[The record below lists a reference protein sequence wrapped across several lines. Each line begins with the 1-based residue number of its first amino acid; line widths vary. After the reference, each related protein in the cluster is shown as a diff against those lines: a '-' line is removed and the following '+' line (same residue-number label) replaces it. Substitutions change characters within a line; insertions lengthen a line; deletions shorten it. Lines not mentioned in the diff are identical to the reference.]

1 MTIPLRNTIFE
12 KIKEANSLT
21 DVELYKSLT
30 KDGLN
35 LPEDKFNKL
44 LLDLEI
50 LGLIKVAWFTK
61 DERRI
66 EVIVVEKEEDPIEK
80 QNKEVNSLT
89 DVELYKSLTKDGQN
103 LPEDKF
109 NKLLLDLEI
118 LGLIKVAWFTKD
130 ERRIEVIVIEKE
142 EDPIEKQNKEV
153 MEKDYEA
160 SFPGL
165 DK

>member
-1 MTIPLRNTIFE
+1 MK
-12 KIKEANSLT
+12 KIKEVNSLT

-30 KDGLN
+30 KDELI

-66 EVIVVEKEEDPIEK
+66 EII
-80 QNKEVNSLT
+80 
-89 DVELYKSLTKDGQN
+89 
-103 LPEDKF
+103 
-109 NKLLLDLEI
+109 I
-118 LGLIKVAWFTKD
+118 
-130 ERRIEVIVIEKE
+130 IEKE

-165 DK
+165 EK

>member
-1 MTIPLRNTIFE
+1 MTIPLRNTVFE
-12 KIKEANSLT
+12 KIKEVNSLT

-30 KDGLN
+30 KDGFN

-66 EVIVVEKEEDPIEK
+66 EI
-80 QNKEVNSLT
+80 
-89 DVELYKSLTKDGQN
+89 
-103 LPEDKF
+103 
-109 NKLLLDLEI
+109 
-118 LGLIKVAWFTKD
+118 
-130 ERRIEVIVIEKE
+130 IVIEKE
-142 EDPIEKQNKEV
+142 KDPIEAQNKEI

>member
-12 KIKEANSLT
+12 KIKEVNSLT
-21 DVELYKSLT
+21 DIDLYKSLT

-35 LPEDKFNKL
+35 VSEDKFNKL

-66 EVIVVEKEEDPIEK
+66 EIIVVEKEEDPIEI
-80 QNKEVNSLT
+80 QNKE
-89 DVELYKSLTKDGQN
+89 
-103 LPEDKF
+103 
-109 NKLLLDLEI
+109 I
-118 LGLIKVAWFTKD
+118 
-130 ERRIEVIVIEKE
+130 
-142 EDPIEKQNKEV
+142 

>member
-1 MTIPLRNTIFE
+1 MTIPLRNTIYE
-12 KIKEANSLT
+12 KIKDVNSLT

-30 KDGLN
+30 KDSLN

-50 LGLIKVAWFTK
+50 LGLIKVVWFTK

-66 EVIVVEKEEDPIEK
+66 EIIVIEKKEDPIEK
-80 QNKEVNSLT
+80 QNKE
-89 DVELYKSLTKDGQN
+89 
-103 LPEDKF
+103 
-109 NKLLLDLEI
+109 I
-118 LGLIKVAWFTKD
+118 
-130 ERRIEVIVIEKE
+130 
-142 EDPIEKQNKEV
+142 

>member
-1 MTIPLRNTIFE
+1 MTIPLRNTIYE
-12 KIKEANSLT
+12 KIKEVNSLT
-21 DVELYKSLT
+21 DIELYKSLT
-30 KDGLN
+30 KDEFN

-50 LGLIKVAWFTK
+50 LGLIKVSWFTK

-66 EVIVVEKEEDPIEK
+66 EVIIIEEKKDPIEM
-80 QNKEVNSLT
+80 QNKET
-89 DVELYKSLTKDGQN
+89 
-103 LPEDKF
+103 
-109 NKLLLDLEI
+109 
-118 LGLIKVAWFTKD
+118 
-130 ERRIEVIVIEKE
+130 
-142 EDPIEKQNKEV
+142 